1 MQGNL
6 ASRLQTKVNNND
18 SLGGE
23 ETGIIGQ
30 KNQMAQE
37 SNADQNKIQS
47 LNKSSNVNNA
57 GGISSN
63 SFRSRIQ
70 GFQKGSNQNSQ
81 ATESQAPSTHNAQ

>member
-30 KNQMAQE
+30 KNQGTQE
-37 SNADQNKIQS
+37 QNAEQSRIQS

-57 GGISSN
+57 GGISNN
-63 SFRSRIQ
+63 SFRNRIQ
-70 GFQKGSNQNSQ
+70 GFQKGSN
-81 ATESQAPSTHNAQ
+81 